1 MADDDVGVLP
11 PYIEQDE
18 EEAAAEKQ
26 KRRQKSK
33 NKKPR
38 ERMPWE
44 FATPEE
50 EAKAEARR
58 ARARKLIVHDPKTGD
73 TCFTRVWFLDFD
85 LDEESTCPLFNALYL
100 YHMTSSLA
108 P

>member
-1 MADDDVGVLP
+1 MAEDDDGVLP
-11 PYIEQDE
+11 LYIEEKE
-18 EEAAAEKQ
+18 EEAAAAKQ
-26 KRRQKSK
+26 QRRQQSE
-33 NKKPR
+33 NTKPR

-58 ARARKLIVHDPKTGD
+58 ARARELIVHDPKTGD

-85 LDEESTCPLFNALYL
+85 LDEESTYPFFQCVILEPYVIII
-100 YHMTSSLA
+100 M
-108 P
+108 